1 MPNHVF
7 ESKFVKTRK
16 EHFCE
21 GCANK
26 YKKGIRMFMI
36 RQVYDDLFS
45 TTYFCLNCNEV
56 LEYMNSEWG
65 NSEFNTGELEED
77 WEYLDQN
84 YNLEY
89 EKQEVSGEG

>member
-1 MPNHVF
+1 MTNHVF

-21 GCANK
+21 GCAIK

-36 RQVYDDLFS
+36 RQVYDGDFYI
-45 TTYFCLNCNEV
+45 TYLCLNCFNV
-56 LEYMNSEWG
+56 LEQKTWPE
-65 NSEFNTGELEED
+65 EFDTGGLQED
-77 WEYLDQN
+77 WEYLDKD

-89 EKQEVSGEG
+89 EKQEVSGD